1 MSATDPSVSLG
12 SFDGLMS
19 EEPFPGVVR
28 RGFSSEHATV
38 NRYSFAPGAAFPTHR
53 HPQEQIT
60 VILEGDMELSTADGV
75 ERLSAGDWTVF
86 AGDVEHGLRAGDGG
100 ATIIAI
106 IVPRR
111 ERADAYTVT
120 G

>member
-1 MSATDPSVSLG
+1 VSVVDPVRLG
-12 SFDGLMS
+12 SFGTLAA

-38 NRYSFAPGAAFPTHR
+38 NRYRFAPGASFPTHR

-60 VILEGDMELSTADGV
+60 VIEEGEVELTTAEGDR
-75 ERLSAGDWTVF
+75 RLSAGDWTVF
-86 AGDVEHGLRAGDGG
+86 AGDAEHGLRAGDSG
-100 ATIIAI
+100 AVILAI

-111 ERADAYTVT
+111 DRADAYTVT
-120 G
+120 A

>member
-1 MSATDPSVSLG
+1 VSAVDPTVSLG
-12 SFDGLMS
+12 SFGDLVP

-28 RGFSSEHATV
+28 FGFSSEHATV
-38 NRYSFAPGAAFPTHR
+38 NRYTFAPGASFPTHR

-60 VILEGDMELSTADGV
+60 VIEEGEMELTTAEGTQ
-75 ERLSAGDWTVF
+75 RLAAGDWTVF
-86 AGDVEHGLRAGDGG
+86 PGEVEHGLRAGVGG
-100 ATIIAI
+100 ARVLAI

-111 ERADAYTVT
+111 EGANEYTVT